1 MIIIII
7 CVFFPDTQWCIVDI
21 AQLNGLLG
29 EIRCPTCEA
38 TKLSFAREDG
48 RYRFCYNITLSCSTC
63 NVVAAHTYSSQ
74 RSTAQHSRQPFSV
87 NDLIVLFF
95 NQLGLGH
102 TAMKKFSSLF
112 GWEGLHLKTYQ
123 RKESK
128 IINVIIDNTEDVLSA
143 SVARIKEA
151 YSTLDSSVDTDPL
164 CITVSFD
171 GSWQKRGHTSMYG
184 FASVIDVL
192 TGLVVDYVIL
202 SKYCNGCNMKKTV
215 LGEDSEEF
223 KEWFQGHQPQC
234 AINYTGTS
242 NAMEV
247 EAARRL
253 WQRSEDRHGLRYTG
267 FLSDGDS
274 KAHKAVCDLDIYPE
288 PILKEEFIN
297 HVHKRMG
304 TALINLGKQKKLGGK
319 GYGRLTKEKAIQ
331 FQHYYRWAIVNNV
344 GDQDAMREAIWASL
358 FHCVST
364 DESPQHDRCPSGPNS
379 WCFYNKSIATDVEI
393 PPHSTQ
399 IRHPLAASVV
409 QEMVP
414 VYERMS
420 DANLLKRM
428 EKGKTQ
434 NANECLHSVIWSRCP
449 KTVFV
454 GKHKLHGAAASAIAV
469 FNEGAVQLSQ
479 VLRRLAVETNQIHN
493 LLVEE
498 VDSKRITKANLAS
511 SESVKKDR
519 AEKWIKNRQQRA
531 TQEAAEGITYAAGGF

>member
-1 MIIIII
+1 
-7 CVFFPDTQWCIVDI
+7 
-21 AQLNGLLG
+21 
-29 EIRCPTCEA
+29 
-38 TKLSFAREDG
+38 
-48 RYRFCYNITLSCSTC
+48 
-63 NVVAAHTYSSQ
+63 
-74 RSTAQHSRQPFSV
+74 
-87 NDLIVLFF
+87 
-95 NQLGLGH
+95 
-102 TAMKKFSSLF
+102 
-112 GWEGLHLKTYQ
+112 
-123 RKESK
+123 
-128 IINVIIDNTEDVLSA
+128 
-143 SVARIKEA
+143 
-151 YSTLDSSVDTDPL
+151 
-164 CITVSFD
+164 
-171 GSWQKRGHTSMYG
+171 
-184 FASVIDVL
+184 
-192 TGLVVDYVIL
+192 
-202 SKYCNGCNMKKTV
+202 MKKTV

-253 WQRSEDRHGLRYTG
+253 WQRSEDRHGVRYTG

-288 PILKEEFIN
+288 PILKEECIN

-414 VYERMS
+414 VYEQMS